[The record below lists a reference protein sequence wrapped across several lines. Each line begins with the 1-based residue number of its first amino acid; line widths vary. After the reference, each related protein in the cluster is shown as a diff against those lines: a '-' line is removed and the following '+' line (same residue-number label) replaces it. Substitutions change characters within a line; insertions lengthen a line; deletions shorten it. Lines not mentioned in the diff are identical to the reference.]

1 MRIEIGDFV
10 RRDSRTENRNNE
22 EPVISNSAPRK
33 PVFLPGYLIPCFLH
47 NEPPTAFYLLYTPH
61 HSCYN
66 HAMRAI
72 VKTIFLC
79 TCLLLA
85 ACGNSAATSD
95 EAQPTAAATRAL
107 IQYQSPTPTLHQTAT
122 PPAIQPTVP
131 ALPTATPFLYTVV
144 DKDTLIGIAVKFN
157 VSLED
162 LLAANPE
169 VDPRALSID
178 TVLVIPTGEGEVV
191 SLPTPTPVPVSFSE
205 PACYLNAAGGL
216 WCLVVASNN
225 APNALENLS
234 ANIYL
239 YSEAGEVLDNQVAT
253 APLNVLASGERL
265 ALAAYFSP
273 PLPAWHFAQ
282 AQLLTALPVP
292 DADDRY
298 LPVTVNNLEVDILQ
312 DGVTAEI
319 SGDVNLPGGERSAN
333 TVWVAAVAYT
343 ESDQVVG
350 FRRWEATD
358 ELAPES
364 SQDFAFEVYSLD
376 APIAQV
382 EVYAEARP

>member
-1 MRIEIGDFV
+1 M
-10 RRDSRTENRNNE
+10 
-22 EPVISNSAPRK
+22 
-33 PVFLPGYLIPCFLH
+33 
-47 NEPPTAFYLLYTPH
+47 
-61 HSCYN
+61 
-66 HAMRAI
+66 
-72 VKTIFLC
+72 KTIFLC
-79 TCLLLA
+79 ICLLLA
-85 ACGNSAATSD
+85 ACGNSAATPD
-95 EAQPTAAATRAL
+95 EAQSTTAPTRAL
-107 IQYQSPTPTLHQTAT
+107 IQYQSPTPTLDQTVT
-122 PPAIQPTVP
+122 PPPIQPTVP

-144 DKDTLIGIAVKFN
+144 DQDTLIGIAVKFN

-205 PACYLNAAGGL
+205 PACYLNTAGGL
-216 WCLVVASNN
+216 WCLVVTQNN

-239 YSEAGEVLDNQVAT
+239 YSEAGEVLDSQVAT
-253 APLNVLASGERL
+253 APLNVFGSNQRL

-273 PLPAWHFAQ
+273 PLPAWRFAQ

-298 LPVTVNNLEVDILQ
+298 LPVAISDLEIAILQ
-312 DGVTAEI
+312 DSVTAEI
-319 SGDVNLPGGERSAN
+319 SGDVHLTGGERSAN
-333 TVWVAAVAYT
+333 IIWVAAVAYA
-343 ESDQVVG
+343 EDDRVVG
-350 FRRWEATD
+350 FRRWEATN
-358 ELAPES
+358 ELPPES
-364 SQDFAFEVYSLD
+364 SLNFAFEVYSLD